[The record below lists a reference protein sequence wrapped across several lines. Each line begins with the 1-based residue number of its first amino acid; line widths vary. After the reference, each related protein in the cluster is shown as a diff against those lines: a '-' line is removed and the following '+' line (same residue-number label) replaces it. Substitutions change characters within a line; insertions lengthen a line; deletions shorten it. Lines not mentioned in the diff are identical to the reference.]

1 MSRPVLLIVTASDCG
16 GCRGFKDHVLSD
28 LLNRLKSDNLVN
40 VVQDELPTFRS
51 SNINAVD
58 PDIPAEVSN
67 YIAWFPTLLLFP
79 STSLKDEPVI
89 LNGFVSGGKA
99 QMTPRTSPNI
109 VPISSTEINNWV
121 RKTLENDPRFR
132 SRKALLPPGTDLSS
146 SSGVRYII
154 TQGGKPIAQPKPY
167 YTNFERKKFER
178 KTFQ

>member
-16 GCRGFKDHVLSD
+16 ACRGFKAHILPD
-28 LLNRLKSDNLVN
+28 LLDRLKSDNLVN

-79 STSLKDEPVI
+79 SPSFKDEPVI
-89 LNGFVSGGKA
+89 LNGFVSRGKA
-99 QMTPRTSPNI
+99 QMTPQSSPNI
-109 VPISSTEINNWV
+109 VPLSSAEIHNWV
-121 RKTLENDPRFR
+121 RKTLENDSRFR
-132 SRKALLPPGTDLSS
+132 SRKALLPPGIDLSS
-146 SSGVRYII
+146 SKGVI

-167 YTNFERKKFER
+167 FTNFERKKFER